1 MKAPKCPKC
10 GKTHYSTQRC
20 GADES
25 AGRGKR
31 SDQPS
36 QPVGNDTAKASGV
49 VPDSARW
56 ETPRSPLKSVRP
68 ADTEVHRESSSG
80 DQDAPVSGEGR
91 YEEFSVP
98 VVKSAPASTTPQQE
112 IERATSESG
121 PLTPSELEDLHKDAI
136 ETSAEMKRL
145 IALTPAE
152 KQKAYRKRLKDDPK
166 AHEAYLEAN
175 KLRMRKN
182 RDE

>member
-10 GKTHYSTQRC
+10 GKEHYSTQRC
-20 GADES
+20 SADES

-91 YEEFSVP
+91 RREALAQGADN
-98 VVKSAPASTTPQQE
+98 VVERRSIEPAALDTTP
-112 IERATSESG
+112 IEAGVAPG
-121 PLTPSELEDLHKDAI
+121 P
-136 ETSAEMKRL
+136 
-145 IALTPAE
+145 LTPAE
-152 KQKAYRKRLKDDPK
+152 KQKAYRERLRADPVK
-166 AHEAYLEAN
+166 WLEHLESERLRKAN
-175 KLRMRKN
+175 KLRMRKK
-182 RDE
+182 RDGR